1 MSSYPAPHLFGIFP
15 TPRPYESFQQ
25 KSPVPS
31 AAIIWALPLTPLA
44 VEAASTAEEA
54 EEENFRFVR
63 RRRRPS
69 PAPARFARVAFF
81 CFTAYPAAASSIAM
95 VASNFFSYV
104 PFAPVACVT
113 ACASSPEGQVSV
125 SSNAAVFHR
134 EVLLFLGADR
144 RRRDRLAA
152 PSPSRER
159 RRFGGYVVVVDGGG
173 GGGGVALA
181 LRPVLFL
188 RGSVEIAVVEIS
200 VVEDGRAS
208 LREFGRRAPDRLGRR
223 HVVVWPHRERIDEFP
238 QRRRRR
244 LFVDFSRNLKFRGCR
259 FLCDQRRGESH
270 LAVDK
275 L

>member
-54 EEENFRFVR
+54 EEENFPHP
-63 RRRRPS
+63 PS

-125 SSNAAVFHR
+125 SSNA
-134 EVLLFLGADR
+134 
-144 RRRDRLAA
+144 
-152 PSPSRER
+152 PSSTA
-159 RRFGGYVVVVDGGG
+159 RFSNSS
-173 GGGGVALA
+173 ALICA
-181 LRPVLFL
+181 
-188 RGSVEIAVVEIS
+188 
-200 VVEDGRAS
+200 
-208 LREFGRRAPDRLGRR
+208 
-223 HVVVWPHRERIDEFP
+223 
-238 QRRRRR
+238 
-244 LFVDFSRNLKFRGCR
+244 
-259 FLCDQRRGESH
+259 GE
-270 LAVDK
+270 AIG
-275 L
+275 